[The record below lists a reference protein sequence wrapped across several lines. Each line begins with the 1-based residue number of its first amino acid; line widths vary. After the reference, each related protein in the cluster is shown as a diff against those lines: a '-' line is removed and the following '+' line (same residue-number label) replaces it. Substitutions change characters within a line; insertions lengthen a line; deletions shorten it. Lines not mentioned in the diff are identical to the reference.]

1 MIECVCVCVCT
12 SVCISAV
19 SLSLCHLSKSV
30 WRSWIH
36 LALSPICLSP
46 ISSAPS
52 PPYICL
58 LVAVPLPSPF
68 SLKAEHSY
76 YCTAWLKGYYAAHFA
91 AEAGTHALSAACSRS
106 HLAQRYS
113 PPSGLKLQ
121 RLHTHRHSGHFE
133 NQAHLPCVSIEVR
146 GLKSGTTRA
155 NAGAELIK
163 EPKNCAYTTRASIL
177 LRT

>member
-58 LVAVPLPSPF
+58 SVAVPLPSPF

-106 HLAQRYS
+106 HLASLRPEVTEIAHTQTLRPFWKPGS
-113 PPSGLKLQ
+113 FAV
-121 RLHTHRHSGHFE
+121 RLDQSKRAKIRHNS
-133 NQAHLPCVSIEVR
+133 S
-146 GLKSGTTRA
+146 
-155 NAGAELIK
+155 
-163 EPKNCAYTTRASIL
+163 
-177 LRT
+177 

>member
-58 LVAVPLPSPF
+58 SVAVPLPSPF
-68 SLKAEHSY
+68 FSQSGALLLLYCMAE
-76 YCTAWLKGYYAAHFA
+76 
-91 AEAGTHALSAACSRS
+91 R
-106 HLAQRYS
+106 
-113 PPSGLKLQ
+113 
-121 RLHTHRHSGHFE
+121 
-133 NQAHLPCVSIEVR
+133 
-146 GLKSGTTRA
+146 
-155 NAGAELIK
+155 
-163 EPKNCAYTTRASIL
+163 L
-177 LRT
+177 LRCSLCRGGRHTCTQRSVQPVTFGAALQPSLRPEVTEIAHTQTLRPFWKPGSFAVRLDQSKRAKIRHNSS